1 MKIPWETMCNEYFGE
16 PFTEGAI
23 TQHLAK
29 LRLRRIEAGLRVPP
43 PLRRSPK
50 EAEKQAAALKR
61 KVASSNDSESFEG
74 SESGGLFVSDNDE
87 EYMPGPKR
95 AKKKSPKSK
104 NNKTQETPRPTRT
117 ARLNIRPQPL
127 DEPESQQGVEF
138 PSSDPSPFDLR
149 YRDACSTTLQPT
161 GGRGAHDR
169 PTGGPQAIVAQSQVV
184 TSNAPPAFPDQ
195 FVPWTAGA
203 SFPAVRA
210 IPGDQTSAMSP
221 RGNNFT
227 AASQANTYA
236 PAFQVYSMAP
246 PTPAIS
252 IGQRITSP
260 ESDTSLGQPFG
271 PDYGSQQQYWYARVQ
286 HWMPSPVQPARDQR
300 SEVIDPRPLRS
311 DIQAEFEREGD
322 ATKSGADQELTFADF
337 IDA

>member
-1 MKIPWETMCNEYFGE
+1 MCNEYFGE

-50 EAEKQAAALKR
+50 EAEKQAAAMKR
-61 KVASSNDSESFEG
+61 KIASSNDSGSFEG
-74 SESGGLFVSDNDE
+74 SDSGGLFVSDDDE
-87 EYMPGPKR
+87 EYLPGPKR
-95 AKKKSPKSK
+95 VKKKSPKSK
-104 NNKTQETPRPTRT
+104 NSKAQETPRLART
-117 ARLNIRPQPL
+117 TRLNIRPQPL
-127 DEPESQQGVEF
+127 DEPDNHQGVEF

-149 YRDACSTTLQPT
+149 YRDARSTTLQPT
-161 GGRGAHDR
+161 GGPRGHDASGDESR
-169 PTGGPQAIVAQSQVV
+169 ANAVQSQVV
-184 TSNAPPAFPDQ
+184 TSNAPPAFLDQ

-210 IPGDQTSAMSP
+210 IPGDQNFAIPP
-221 RGNNFT
+221 RANNFT
-227 AASQANTYA
+227 AANQATTYA
-236 PAFQVYSMAP
+236 PSFQVYSMAP

-260 ESDTSLGQPFG
+260 ETDTSLGQPFG
-271 PDYGSQQQYWYARVQ
+271 PDYGSQQYWYAHVQ
-286 HWMPSPVQPARDQR
+286 DWMPSPVQPARDQR
-300 SEVIDPRPLRS
+300 SEVIDPRQLQS
-311 DIQAEFEREGD
+311 GTQAGFKREGG
-322 ATKSGADQELTFADF
+322 AAKSETGQELKFADF